1 MLAREWKLLDSGDSW
16 GMLVLRAGWRRVGG
30 LELSW
35 CKDPPTR
42 WMRPGHSSI
51 TGLPVSDRA
60 TPPFVLSMRSFHVAS
75 RGWKRLDSGDSWR
88 MLVLRAGWR
97 RVGEI
102 ELSWC
107 KDTPTRWM
115 RPGHSS
121 ITGLPV
127 SDRARS
133 PAVADLFVSFCFVE
147 RRSTAVSCPCFPEL
161 PPGPRSFCRH
171 RQTG

>member
-1 MLAREWKLLDSGDSW
+1 MLSREWKRFDSGGSW
-16 GMLVLRAGWRRVGG
+16 RMIVLRAGWRCVGG

-42 WMRPGHSSI
+42 WMRPGHSFI
-51 TGLPVSDRA
+51 TGLPVFDRA
-60 TPPFVLSMRSFHVAS
+60 RSPPVAYQFVSFCFAG
-75 RGWKRLDSGDSWR
+75 RKRLDSGDSWR

-97 RVGEI
+97 RGGGY

-107 KDTPTRWM
+107 KDTPPRWM

-127 SDRARS
+127 SYRARS
-133 PAVADLFVSFCFVE
+133 PAVACPFVSFCLAA
-147 RRSTAVSCPCFPEL
+147 RRSTALSCPCFPAL
-161 PPGPRSFCRH
+161 PPRCRGFCRH
-171 RQTG
+171 RQTR